1 MSAGESRAKSSRH
14 LQTTLRRAEH
24 CKVFAGRSHTGGCR
38 VASIAAP
45 AALQTRYERMAHL
58 ACQVGVFAEVLLDT
72 T

>member
-14 LQTTLRRAEH
+14 LQTTLWRAEH
-24 CKVFAGRSHTGGCR
+24 CEVLAGRSHASGCR

-45 AALQTRYERMAHL
+45 AALQTSHERMTHL